1 MIELVRDVVAHLH
14 AAMQAR
20 KVYGEDHPVWAERLR
35 EVVRSLRA
43 AAPDGGELRLVCI
56 GGRVFW
62 NDQSIADGT
71 GPGSIGAALEHD
83 GLSWLSVGSGASEDD
98 LACLIRACVVG
109 EDLRAAL
116 DGRHALRVR
125 TASVA
130 GERDSAAT
138 SGNAMLLRRFAMDEM
153 CDEVGQGLE
162 GAIRSPAESARRLV
176 GLVDRIAAVVASART
191 AMLPLASLK
200 THDEY
205 TYVHTVNVGIMSA
218 ALAEAVGLRADQV
231 HDIML
236 GAILHDIG
244 KQLVPKSILNKGGK
258 LTDDEAEVMRR
269 HPVDGAR
276 VLLDSGDLPDLVP
289 IIAFEHHM
297 HVNGGGYPKMPR
309 RWVCNLAGQIVH
321 VADVFDAL
329 RTNRPYRAA
338 LSTTEACGIMYRGA
352 DGEFD
357 RALLDAF
364 FGQVVVRSERDSGPA
379 SAKAA

>member
-1 MIELVRDVVAHLH
+1 MIEHVRDVVAHLH

-20 KVYGEDHPVWAERLR
+20 KVYGEDHPVWGGRLR
-35 EVVRSLRA
+35 EVARSLGA
-43 AAPDGGELRLVCI
+43 ATSNGGELRLVCI

-62 NDQSIADGT
+62 NDQSIVEGS
-71 GPGSIGAALEHD
+71 GPGSIGEALDHA
-83 GLSWLSVGSGASEDD
+83 GLSWLSVGSGVSEDE
-98 LACLIRACVVG
+98 LACLVRACAAG
-109 EDLRAAL
+109 EDLRAAI
-116 DGRHALRVR
+116 DGCPTLRVG

-130 GERDSAAT
+130 GEGDAAT
-138 SGNAMLLRRFAMDEM
+138 SGDAMPLRRFALDEV

-162 GAIRSPAESARRLV
+162 GAILSPGESARRLV
-176 GLVDRIAAVVASART
+176 GVVDRIAAVVASART

-200 THDEY
+200 SHDEY

-231 HDIML
+231 HDIMI

-244 KQLVPKSILNKGGK
+244 KQVVPKSILNKGGK
-258 LTDDEAEVMRR
+258 LTDEEAEVIRQ
-269 HPVDGAR
+269 HPVNGAR
-276 VLLDSGDLPDLVP
+276 MLLDSGDLPDLVS

-338 LSTTEACGIMYRGA
+338 LSTIEACGIMYRGA
-352 DGEFD
+352 DSEFD

-364 FGQVVVRSERDSGPA
+364 FGRVVVRSERDSGTET
-379 SAKAA
+379 AKAA